1 MVNAVKVVWA
11 DWKKTKCP
19 ECRGKL
25 QIYSWHIPFS
35 FDTRIINASIISPL
49 KDPEYTRYE
58 LFCRRCER
66 TYFKNSYERLE
77 ELER

>member
-1 MVNAVKVVWA
+1 MVKAVEVVWA

-35 FDTRIINASIISPL
+35 FGTQVIGASIRSPL
-49 KDPEYTRYE
+49 NDPEYTTYE
-58 LFCRRCER
+58 LYCGRCLMG
-66 TYFKNSYERLE
+66 YFKNSYERLE
-77 ELER
+77 ELK

>member
-1 MVNAVKVVWA
+1 MVKAVWA

-25 QIYSWHIPFS
+25 QIYSWHIPIS
-35 FDTRIINASIISPL
+35 LDTRVINVHSIL

-58 LFCRRCER
+58 LFCRKCER
-66 TYFKNSYERLE
+66 TYFTNSYERLE
-77 ELER
+77 ELEK